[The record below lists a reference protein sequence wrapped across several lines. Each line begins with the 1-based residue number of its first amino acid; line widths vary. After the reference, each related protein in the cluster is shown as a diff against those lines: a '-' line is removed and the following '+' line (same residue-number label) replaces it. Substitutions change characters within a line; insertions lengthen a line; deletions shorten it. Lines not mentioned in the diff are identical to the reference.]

1 MKKTNIVL
9 LIVLCIIGVFNLIKV
24 FTLDSHLKSAK
35 ESLQKAQGEV
45 KNAQQLNNKAQK
57 EIQGLK
63 TAIKKYEFK
72 NEALQLEIDSIVLT
86 KRAKA
91 PKDWAERQNI
101 KKKQQEITARLEYL
115 RQKNNEF
122 E

>member
-45 KNAQQLNNKAQK
+45 ENAQQLNNKAQK

>member
-1 MKKTNIVL
+1 MKKPNIIL
-9 LIVLCIIGVFNLIKV
+9 LIVLCIIGISNLIKV
-24 FTLDSHLKSAK
+24 FTLDSHLKDAK
-35 ESLQKAQGEV
+35 MSI
-45 KNAQQLNNKAQK
+45 KNAQSEVENAKNLNGKAQK
-57 EIQGLK
+57 EIQDLK
-63 TAIKKYEFK
+63 NTITKYEFK

-91 PKDWAERQNI
+91 PKDWIERQNI
-101 KKKQQEITARLEYL
+101 KKKQKEISARLEYL

>member
-1 MKKTNIVL
+1 MKKTNIIL
-9 LIVLCIIGVFNLIKV
+9 LIVLCILGILNLVKV
-24 FTLDSHLKSAK
+24 FTLDSHLKNAK
-35 ESLQKAQGEV
+35 DSLKVAQSEI
-45 KNAQQLNNKAQK
+45 KNAKQLNDKAQK

-63 TAIKKYEFK
+63 ASITKYEIQ
-72 NEALQLEIDSIVLT
+72 NEALQLEVDSIVLT

-101 KKKQQEITARLEYL
+101 KKKQKEISARLEYL

>member
-45 KNAQQLNNKAQK
+45 ENAQQLNNKAQK

-91 PKDWAERQNI
+91 PKDWADRQSI
-101 KKKQQEITARLEYL
+101 KKKQKEITARLEYL

>member
-1 MKKTNIVL
+1 MKKTNIIL
-9 LIVLCIIGVFNLIKV
+9 LIILCIIGVSNLIKV
-24 FTLDSHLKSAK
+24 FTLDNHLKNAK
-35 ESLQKAQGEV
+35 ESLQKAQDEV
-45 KNAQQLNNKAQK
+45 ENAQQLNSKAQK

-63 TAIKKYEFK
+63 TVVEKYEFQ
-72 NEALQLEIDSIVLT
+72 NEALQLEIDSIVLN

-91 PKDWAERQNI
+91 PKDWAERQSI